1 MTARAP
7 KAKKIIKKYLVD
19 IVFCID
25 VTASMKP
32 CIDGIKENITYF
44 IKQLEDG
51 NLDFQLALIGYR
63 DLHDT
68 AISDIMKVGDLHDT
82 AISDVMK
89 VGDLHDMD
97 MSDHSDNIRRVCDEP
112 WFNSEGFTNSVDKFI
127 TWLNNNKLSAFG
139 GGDEPESTLDA
150 LYLALNMPGWRA
162 SRTHRVIILFT
173 DSDTHPTLSP
183 KTYQRKDNTVG
194 RVIQELSTRMK
205 HGILYMC
212 APRSDIYDRIQRQ
225 GNDAG
230 RKVIMELVEPGQ
242 GLQEMNFAELLE
254 MIGKTVSSSA
264 PSVFRG
270 RED

>member
-1 MTARAP
+1 MDLQAP

-44 IKQLEDG
+44 IKQLKDG

-63 DLHDT
+63 
-68 AISDIMKVGDLHDT
+68 DLHDT

-97 MSDHSDNIRRVCDEP
+97 MSDHSDNIKRVCDEP
-112 WFNSEGFTNSVDKFI
+112 WFNSEGFTNSVDEFI
-127 TWLNNNKLSAFG
+127 TWLNNYEFIAFG